1 MKKYIIFGII
11 LCFFFCGCKKEM
23 PNSVKNPVK
32 QIKID
37 REIKGFSVNQNDDF
51 FEITDK
57 NGEKFFYTRKGE
69 CFFSQQQAENCE
81 KNKTEREKVIAFF
94 QKKNHIADNINNI
107 IVGWNDNDPALTY
120 YRIGDKHLVTDR
132 FLYRKGK
139 ISRITP
145 VKSENNIYY
154 LVKLS
159 NNKFC
164 CYKYKNRGLKFSR
177 INNAENAICINDGKL
192 PDFSFVTDKGDIY
205 RANLNRQM
213 NKKLVFKIDNIKDCR
228 VYPMGHDGF
237 LIVDDMGYY
246 GIDSDCNILFYELF
260 SEDETFDSVNVV
272 SSRNGKFLIF
282 EKKIIYKR
290 KDKKYEENLIT
301 LFDFEQQKEIWTK
314 GSLFKSVNCMGVS
327 DYGAIYVRDGDTIVK
342 YTSDYIPEDVLKF
355 EGKILK
361 TQSTE
366 KYIYVL
372 TDKNL
377 VYVIK
382 I

>member
-1 MKKYIIFGII
+1 MS
-11 LCFFFCGCKKEM
+11 LFFCGCKEQK
-23 PNSVKNPVK
+23 PAHVKSYIK
-32 QIKID
+32 HIKIN
-37 REIKGFSVNQNDDF
+37 REIGEFSVNQNDSF

-69 CFFSQQQAENCE
+69 CFFSQEQAEKCE
-81 KNKTEREKVIAFF
+81 KNKAEREKVIAFF

-120 YRIGDKHLVTDR
+120 YRIGDRHLVTDR

-139 ISRITP
+139 IVQITP

-260 SEDETFDSVNVV
+260 SEDETFDSVNVL

-282 EKKIIYKR
+282 EKKIIYNR
-290 KDKKYEENLIT
+290 KDKNYEENLIT

-327 DYGAIYVRDGDTIVK
+327 DYGEIYVRDGDTIVK

-355 EGKILK
+355 DGKIQK